1 MFRKKKKIPCSPNE
15 ILEGWEPAYK
25 NEQEEE
31 LCLLSYDYH
40 PEKDGY
46 SKTEGILFFGRHRI
60 DRWEEGKLLERLPL
74 EGGESLFLLR
84 DGAALRLVLKKGEQ
98 RILLACAS
106 QKEKMHYGQCIQALN
121 CYFEKGA
128 RTAPT
133 AKSAATRGSAP
144 FRAV

>member
-46 SKTEGILFFGRHRI
+46 SKTEGILFSGGI
-60 DRWEEGKLLERLPL
+60 GLIGGKRENCWSVCPWRAAKVCFCSGMALLC
-74 EGGESLFLLR
+74 GWF
-84 DGAALRLVLKKGEQ
+84 
-98 RILLACAS
+98 
-106 QKEKMHYGQCIQALN
+106 
-121 CYFEKGA
+121 
-128 RTAPT
+128 
-133 AKSAATRGSAP
+133 
-144 FRAV
+144 